1 MSRRTIFG
9 KLGATRI
16 EAPDAPLRPA
26 PIRINLLP
34 HREMNRERRKKDF
47 ISLTGL
53 VGIAGAVAV
62 FAGGFA
68 INQQIA
74 GQQERNA
81 FIATENTK
89 LDAEIAEVKTLRDEI
104 AALKARQQA
113 VENLQGDRTAPV
125 RLFAELVR
133 LTPEGVYLRQIKQE
147 DMRVTLIGHAQTNE
161 RVAELLRN
169 LAESSPLLERP
180 ELGEIKE
187 TTLAAVGGARDASS
201 RKVYEFSLNT
211 LMKRA
216 APPAVLVGV
225 RAKQRWAAGPR
236 VGRVRG
242 QPASGG
248 GEVSKFLEERRRG
261 LEEEKVHCLH
271 RFGGGSG
278 GRGGAAA
285 AAAAAAA
292 RVV

>member
-1 MSRRTIFG
+1 MSAG
-9 KLGATRI
+9 AKLGKVGLAPATEI
-16 EAPDAPLRPA
+16 VDMPVRPIA

-81 FIATENTK
+81 FIAAENAK

-113 VENLQGDRTAPV
+113 VENLQSDRTAPV

-147 DMRVTLIGHAQTNE
+147 ESRVTLIGHAQTNE

-169 LAESSPLLERP
+169 LAEGNALLERP

-187 TTLAAVGGARDASS
+187 TTVPAASGSRDASS
-201 RKVYEFSLNT
+201 RKIYEFTLNA

-216 APPAVLVGV
+216 APTADGKTGAP
-225 RAKQRWAAGPR
+225 RAQGDEPVK
-236 VGRVRG
+236 
-242 QPASGG
+242 
-248 GEVSKFLEERRRG
+248 L
-261 LEEEKVHCLH
+261 
-271 RFGGGSG
+271 
-278 GRGGAAA
+278 GAL
-285 AAAAAAA
+285 
-292 RVV
+292 R

>member
-1 MSRRTIFG
+1 MSAG
-9 KLGATRI
+9 AKLGKVGL
-16 EAPDAPLRPA
+16 APVTEIVDTPVRPLA

-34 HREMNRERRKKDF
+34 HREMDRERRKKDF
-47 ISLTGL
+47 ISLAGL

-74 GQQERNA
+74 SQQERNA
-81 FIATENTK
+81 FITTENAR

-187 TTLAAVGGARDASS
+187 TTVAAVGGARDASS

-216 APPAVLVGV
+216 APPAEG
-225 RAKQRWAAGPR
+225 KPDTPR
-236 VGRVRG
+236 T
-242 QPASGG
+242 QG
-248 GEVSKFLEERRRG
+248 GEPVKL
-261 LEEEKVHCLH
+261 
-271 RFGGGSG
+271 
-278 GRGGAAA
+278 GAL
-285 AAAAAAA
+285 
-292 RVV
+292 R

>member
-1 MSRRTIFG
+1 MSAG
-9 KLGATRI
+9 AKLGKVGLVPVTEIDDKPVR
-16 EAPDAPLRPA
+16 PLA

-47 ISLTGL
+47 ISLAGL
-53 VGIAGAVAV
+53 VGIAGVVAV
-62 FAGGFA
+62 FAVGFA
-68 INQQIA
+68 INQQISA
-74 GQQERNA
+74 QQERNA
-81 FIATENTK
+81 FITAENGR
-89 LDAEIAEVKTLRDEI
+89 LEAEIAEVKTLREEI

-147 DMRVTLIGHAQTNE
+147 DRRVTLTGYAQNNE

-187 TTLAAVGGARDASS
+187 VTPAATGRESS

-216 APPAVLVGV
+216 VPPAEGKTDTP
-225 RAKQRWAAGPR
+225 RAQ
-236 VGRVRG
+236 
-242 QPASGG
+242 G
-248 GEVSKFLEERRRG
+248 GEPVKL
-261 LEEEKVHCLH
+261 
-271 RFGGGSG
+271 
-278 GRGGAAA
+278 GAL
-285 AAAAAAA
+285 
-292 RVV
+292 R